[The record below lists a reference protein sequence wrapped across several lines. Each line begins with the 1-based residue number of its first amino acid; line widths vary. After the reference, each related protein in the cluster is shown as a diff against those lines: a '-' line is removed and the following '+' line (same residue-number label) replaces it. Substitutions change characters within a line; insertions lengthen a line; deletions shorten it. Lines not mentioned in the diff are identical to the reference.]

1 MDASDYQNI
10 RQLFDDYLQMY
21 SSRDD
26 RLTTF
31 FSEDFSGF
39 TGGGDFLVK
48 DREEWVAI
56 TRQDF
61 AQVKDPIHI
70 ELKDLAIQSLADT
83 VAVSTGFFSIHLPI
97 KDHILSKE
105 TARLV
110 LIFHKEP
117 AGWKI
122 SHSSI
127 SIPYYMV
134 REGEIY
140 PLDELVDRNRFLEE
154 QVAER
159 TIQLSDANDKLL
171 AINKELLREIEERTR
186 AEDALIE
193 SEYFFK
199 ESQRSASIGSYKTDF
214 IAGHW
219 ESSEVL
225 DTIFGIHKSYDH
237 SIQGWLDIVHPD
249 DRDLMDQYLRE
260 EVKSKRK
267 PFSKE
272 YRIIRNKDG
281 ETRWVN
287 GLGEAQFDEIGNIM
301 SLYGTIQD
309 ITERKQTEKYSE
321 LSREI
326 LQILNGTGSL
336 HDSIQRALA
345 ALKTRTGL
353 DAVGIRLQD
362 GEDFPYYAQKGFPKD
377 FLLAENS
384 LIERTAD
391 EGVGCDKDGNVIL
404 ECTCGLVISGKTD
417 PAHPLI
423 TPGGSFYTNDSIPLL
438 DIPPEEDPRFHP
450 RNQCIQHGYAS
461 FALVPIRNN
470 DRIVGLI
477 QLNGRRK
484 GCFTRYTVEL
494 LEIIASHIG
503 EAMMRKRAEE
513 ELQKKDSEIEQ
524 FIYTVSHDLRSP
536 LVTVKTFMGYLEK
549 DMAEGN
555 QEQLCQDIQF
565 IHSAADKM
573 KLLLDELLEM
583 SRIGRV
589 ETPPVRVSFREV
601 VAEVLDALAGV
612 IKERTVDLHFPDA
625 DLMLFGDRPR
635 LYQIWQNLIENAIK
649 YSRAGT
655 IPRIEI
661 GIQQLNVEPV
671 FFVKDN
677 GIGIEPQYHNKIF
690 KIFDKLD
697 PKSPGAGLGLSMI
710 QRIVEKCGGRVWV
723 ESEGNSK
730 GSCFFFTLPHA
741 VVKS

>member
-1 MDASDYQNI
+1 MDANDHQKI
-10 RQLFDDYLQMY
+10 RQLFDNYLRMY

-39 TGGGDFLVK
+39 TGGGDLLVK
-48 DREEWVAI
+48 NREEWVAI

-83 VAVSTGFFSIHLPI
+83 VAVATSFFTIHLPI

-140 PLDELVDRNRFLEE
+140 PLNELVERNLFLEE

-159 TIQLSDANDKLL
+159 TIQLSETNDKLV
-171 AINKELLREIEERTR
+171 AINEELLREIEERTK
-186 AEDALIE
+186 AEAALKE

-214 IAGHW
+214 IAGYW

-225 DTIFGIHKSYDH
+225 DTIFGIDKSYDR
-237 SIQGWLDIVHPD
+237 SVQGWLDIVHPD
-249 DRDLMDQYLRE
+249 DRDMMNHYLRE
-260 EVKSKRK
+260 EVISKRK

-272 YRIIRNKDG
+272 YRIIRHNDA

-287 GLGEAQFDEIGNIM
+287 GLGEAQFDGNGNILSM
-301 SLYGTIQD
+301 YGTIMD
-309 ITERKQTEKYSE
+309 ITERKQTEQE
-321 LSREI
+321 LHTK
-326 LQILNGTGSL
+326 N
-336 HDSIQRALA
+336 
-345 ALKTRTGL
+345 
-353 DAVGIRLQD
+353 
-362 GEDFPYYAQKGFPKD
+362 
-377 FLLAENS
+377 AEN
-384 LIERTAD
+384 
-391 EGVGCDKDGNVIL
+391 
-404 ECTCGLVISGKTD
+404 
-417 PAHPLI
+417 
-423 TPGGSFYTNDSIPLL
+423 
-438 DIPPEEDPRFHP
+438 
-450 RNQCIQHGYAS
+450 
-461 FALVPIRNN
+461 
-470 DRIVGLI
+470 
-477 QLNGRRK
+477 
-484 GCFTRYTVEL
+484 
-494 LEIIASHIG
+494 
-503 EAMMRKRAEE
+503 
-513 ELQKKDSEIEQ
+513 EQ

-555 QEQLCQDIQF
+555 QEHITEDIQF

-583 SRIGRV
+583 SRLDHV
-589 ETPPVRVSFREV
+589 EALPVRVSLL
-601 VAEVLDALAGV
+601 EVLTDVLVTLAGV
-612 IKERTVDLHFPDA
+612 INERKVDILLPDTE
-625 DLMLFGDRPR
+625 LMLYGDRPR
-635 LYQIWQNLIENAIK
+635 LCQIWQNLIENAIK
-649 YSRAGT
+649 YSQDNS
-655 IPRIEI
+655 IPRIEL
-661 GIQQLNVEPV
+661 GVRQMSGETV

-677 GIGIEPQYHNKIF
+677 GIGIDPKYHSKIF
-690 KIFDKLD
+690 RIFDKLD

-723 ESEGNSK
+723 ESEGASK
-730 GSCFFFTLPHA
+730 GSCFFFTLPYA
-741 VVKS
+741 VDSAERTMAKENNPEEPTTAGIVAPYL